1 MIVFDRTHRKVV
13 GRYQFP
19 ELVSILSPVWG
30 PDGGSV
36 IFSGLAE
43 SGISDL
49 YRMRLPGGQL
59 ERLTDDVYQDVD
71 PSLSPDGTRVV
82 FASDRTAG
90 GLEDAVNLFV
100 LELATGAIRQ
110 VTYGSWVDETPR
122 WLADDR
128 ILFSSS
134 RDGVLNAFSMD
145 TLGQGR
151 RETAAWTGA
160 FDAAPAGE
168 RDAVLV
174 GGFHDLSL
182 GIYLYPGDSLAR
194 RETFDLVQPP
204 EHSRWS
210 WPAGEQGDV
219 ARMKSQPYR
228 RKYNLDFA
236 TGQFAYVPRVGTG
249 QGVTLL
255 VSDLLSDNLFYFH
268 LSTFQ
273 GRKVQNLFENLSA
286 LGLYLN
292 QSRRLNWGVGLYRF
306 KGNQY
311 EGDYFPA
318 YTENTVGGFGLLRYP
333 LSKFARVES
342 QLSVEHSD
350 RFDFTL
356 PVADPERKGWIASQY
371 VSYIHDNSLW
381 TNTGPIDGHI
391 LALSTGVASDFSN
404 ARFDSYTAILDARQ
418 YLRLGRQSALA
429 FRWMGFYSGGDRPQR
444 VNIGGSLGIR
454 GYPYYGYI
462 IGSRVWMLNSELR
475 YPLLDYFTLG
485 TPIGAIRFPEVQA
498 AFFGDVGRA
507 WQLGDEHRAL
517 IGSYGVGFRLPLIPG
532 FVLRL
537 DWGRRFS
544 DNHFAGYGLA
554 PRQMRRS
561 FVQFFFGYNY

>member
-1 MIVFDRTHRKVV
+1 M
-13 GRYQFP
+13 
-19 ELVSILSPVWG
+19 
-30 PDGGSV
+30 
-36 IFSGLAE
+36 
-43 SGISDL
+43 
-49 YRMRLPGGQL
+49 
-59 ERLTDDVYQDVD
+59 
-71 PSLSPDGTRVV
+71 
-82 FASDRTAG
+82 
-90 GLEDAVNLFV
+90 
-100 LELATGAIRQ
+100 
-110 VTYGSWVDETPR
+110 TYGSWVDETPR

-145 TLGQGR
+145 TLGRGR

-168 RDAVLV
+168 RDAWLV

-194 RETFDLVQPP
+194 QEGFDLIPPP

-210 WPAGEQGDV
+210 WPTGEQGDV

-228 RKYNLDFA
+228 RKYSLDFA
-236 TGQFAYVPRVGTG
+236 TGQFAYVPRIGTG
-249 QGVTLL
+249 QGATFL

-273 GRKVQNLFENLSA
+273 GRKFQNLFDNISA

-292 QSRRLNWGVGLYRF
+292 QTRRLNWGVGLYRF

-311 EGDYFPA
+311 EGDFFPS
-318 YTENTVGGFGLLRYP
+318 YTESTVGAFGLLRYP
-333 LSKFARVES
+333 LSRFARVES

-356 PVADPERKGWIASQY
+356 PVADPERKGWIGSQY

-381 TNTGPIDGHI
+381 TSTGPIDGHI

-418 YLRLGRQSALA
+418 YLRLGRRSAFA
-429 FRWMGFYSGGDRPQR
+429 FRWLGFYSGGDRPQR

-454 GYPYYGYI
+454 GYPNYGYV

-475 YPLLDYFTLG
+475 FPLLDYFTFG

-507 WQLGDEHRAL
+507 TQLGDEHRAL
-517 IGSYGVGFRLPLIPG
+517 IGSYGVGFRLPVIDG

-537 DWGRRFS
+537 DWGRRFT
-544 DNHFAGYGLA
+544 DQNFVGYGLT
-554 PRQMRRS
+554 PEQTRRS
-561 FVQFFFGYNY
+561 FLQFFFGYNY